1 MSRIGKVDGDAG
13 VEDVITV
20 NDEEL
25 LAFDLVVLVVLDAN
39 DGIFN
44 NLLPFSRIVKGQDDT
59 IVGILAI
66 RNVEPQF
73 AIQIGV
79 VPICSQYL
87 EKKFRT
93 IKASLK

>member
-25 LAFDLVVLVVLDAN
+25 LALDLVVLVALDAN
-39 DGIFN
+39 YGILHD
-44 NLLPFSRIVKGQDDT
+44 LLPFSRIVKGQDDT
-59 IVGILAI
+59 IVGILAVGD
-66 RNVEPQF
+66 VEPQF
-73 AIQIGV
+73 AIQIRV

-87 EKKFRT
+87 EKNRI

>member
-1 MSRIGKVDGDAG
+1 MSRIRKVDGDAG
-13 VEDVITV
+13 VEDVIVV
-20 NDEEL
+20 NDDEL
-25 LAFDLVVLVVLDAN
+25 LALDLVVLVVLDAN

-59 IVGILAI
+59 IVGVLAVG
-66 RNVEPQF
+66 NVQPQF
-73 AIQIGV
+73 SIQIGI

-87 EKKFRT
+87 EKNRI

>member
-1 MSRIGKVDGDAG
+1 MIHRHWIANGLGMSRIGKVDGDAG

-25 LAFDLVVLVVLDAN
+25 LAFDLVVLVVLDADN
-39 DGIFN
+39 GILH
-44 NLLPFSRIVKGQDDT
+44 NLFPFSRIVKGQDDT

-73 AIQIGV
+73 AIQI
-79 VPICSQYL
+79 
-87 EKKFRT
+87 
-93 IKASLK
+93 

>member
-73 AIQIGV
+73 AIQI
-79 VPICSQYL
+79 
-87 EKKFRT
+87 
-93 IKASLK
+93 